1 MISITGWA
9 TVEDKK
15 YVETLY
21 VNDQLQ
27 GLFEWDSKNANFRQ
41 IIGTGDFKEQSA
53 NCRKTKLMIRRDIHS
68 RIRHDFP
75 RRATNFRIR
84 WEVSTDNV
92 PLTI

>member
-1 MISITGWA
+1 MISITGGA

-27 GLFEWDSKNANFRQ
+27 GLFEWDAKNRNFRQ
-41 IIGTGDFKEQSA
+41 IIGTGDFKEHSI
-53 NCRKTKLMIRRDIHS
+53 NCRKTKLMIRRDIRS
-68 RIRHDFP
+68 RIEKDFP
-75 RRATNFRIR
+75 RKATNFRTR

-92 PLTI
+92 PLII